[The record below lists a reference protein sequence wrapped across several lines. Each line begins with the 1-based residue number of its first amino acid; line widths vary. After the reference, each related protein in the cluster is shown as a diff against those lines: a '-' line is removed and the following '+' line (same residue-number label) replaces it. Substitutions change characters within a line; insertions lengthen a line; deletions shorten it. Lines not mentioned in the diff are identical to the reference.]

1 MILDEKCNEPLKLCF
16 PFSTMLAARTRSSY
30 SSFASSL
37 YCNQNRDFNQ
47 IATAVV
53 DAESWGEHVRLRSQL
68 TEDFSI
74 DDGDGSEN
82 VTSRTNSRFLKFC
95 RVYFS
100 SLKMSSDGRISLELI
115 SLGTVLKFKKRRKIC
130 RRLFTS
136 PIKSE
141 IRHFHVV
148 VVQ

>member
-16 PFSTMLAARTRSSY
+16 PFSTMLAAHTRSNY

-47 IATAVV
+47 IVTVTATSAVV

-82 VTSRTNSRFLKFC
+82 VTSRTNSRFFKFC
-95 RVYFS
+95 RVYS
-100 SLKMSSDGRISLELI
+100 NSLKMSSEGE
-115 SLGTVLKFKKRRKIC
+115 F
-130 RRLFTS
+130 
-136 PIKSE
+136 P
-141 IRHFHVV
+141 
-148 VVQ
+148 